1 MAKYTNNVVAYGT
14 VAIIFVVAIIMV
26 LVFMITRPM
35 KSPAP
40 QEAPAAKILIIERP
54 ASGSGGYSAPPSQNT
69 IPHYPSTLPRYT
81 SGNIQSDYQQ
91 VGLLTSHETDKEPI
105 VLPLFGRKVRSDR
118 WQYYTATD
126 KNNLMRIPLQYQNQD
141 CEEDIG
147 CREIYSGDKL
157 TVSIYQD
164 RVFTATVY
172 RTEAPRYFADRY

>member
-1 MAKYTNNVVAYGT
+1 MAKYTNNIVAYGT

-35 KSPAP
+35 KAPVP

-54 ASGSGGYSAPPSQNT
+54 ASGSGGAPPAQNT

-172 RTEAPRYFADRY
+172 RVEAPRYFAEKF